1 MRILAAVIALISALI
16 VVLSI
21 KYCYAVECAW
31 IDRCDAYRDMVESI
45 LISEGVSTDFYYLMV
60 AESRCTAAAKSS
72 KGAQG
77 FWQLMP
83 RTARRFGCNDP
94 HDLRCATIA
103 AARYIRHLS
112 GQFETFEDILKAY
125 NMGGHNYQ
133 RLGATAEAIGLVWK
147 VKELMKCHF
156 TMDRDTGKR

>member
-1 MRILAAVIALISALI
+1 MIIILSV
-16 VVLSI
+16 
-21 KYCYAVECAW
+21 KHCYAVECEW
-31 IDRCDAYRDMVESI
+31 IDRCEEYRETVESI

-60 AESRCTAAAKSS
+60 AESRCTDGAKSS

-94 HDLRCATIA
+94 HDLRCATMA

-112 GQFETFEDILKAY
+112 GHFKTFEDILKAY
-125 NMGGHNYQ
+125 NMGGHNY
-133 RLGATAEAIGLVWK
+133 RAKGASAEAIGLVWK
-147 VKELMKCHF
+147 VKELMKCRY
-156 TMDRDTGKR
+156 TTVQGTGAKSNGL